1 MPRAWRCASRLETRF
16 ALQLEHSRFL
26 ATRSFQAKFLYA
38 WKGLN
43 HLKPDDRSWNPRRAC
58 ECLEVARSRR
68 CSTRNHDPLLSLR
81 PPPRNVLFG
90 WNFTLEAAA
99 GAAFSQKGL
108 FGWLK
113 LYLEGLD
120 NSPSYFVLELENV
133 GEVAII
139 AFRPQVTAGSCVDE
153 PTARRRQAPAGRS
166 AGPRRTATPR
176 RTDTYRNPRRRACGC
191 AAPTPAARRGA
202 QARQTATKSRAA
214 SRSHSLSSLRAKSEA
229 EIAGVKRS

>member
-68 CSTRNHDPLLSLR
+68 CSTRNHDPSLPSLR
-81 PPPRNVLFG
+81 QPPPRNVLFG

-153 PTARRRQAPAGRS
+153 LGRNADAVSGAADRSFEYRCNTEFAPNDPDVGIFS
-166 AGPRRTATPR
+166 
-176 RTDTYRNPRRRACGC
+176 CSC
-191 AAPTPAARRGA
+191 
-202 QARQTATKSRAA
+202 
-214 SRSHSLSSLRAKSEA
+214 
-229 EIAGVKRS
+229 KRSSSCARPP